1 MSGNRAARTLRWAV
15 KHPGGYMTS
24 RITSLAF
31 GVGVLLFTTAVEAQV
46 ETVVVTGSFIP
57 IEIYELVKDFG
68 VGKVVALIVNVAIV
82 IYLAWRRLEERKGA
96 FNKIRH
102 ALGAS

>member
-1 MSGNRAARTLRWAV
+1 MSNSSLLTSPRTVCKALGAA
-15 KHPGGYMTS
+15 
-24 RITSLAF
+24 LA
-31 GVGVLLFTTAVEAQV
+31 GAAMLGTNAQTQTTNVTQLPA
-46 ETVVVTGSFIP
+46 VVVTGSFIP